1 MTNIE
6 QKLKEYIRDTTNTDV
21 DSETP
26 LVEQGIIDSMGVMD
40 LISYI
45 QSNFQ
50 IEFTDDDLTAENF
63 QNIQTIAQL
72 IESKD
77 KPGSPG
83 PSRKTAGEQAG
94 G

>member
-6 QKLKEYIRDTTNTDV
+6 QKLREYIKDTTNTDV
-21 DSETP
+21 DSDTL

-40 LISYI
+40 LIAFI

-63 QNIQTIAQL
+63 QNINTIAGL
-72 IESKD
+72 IGSKN
-77 KPGSPG
+77 K
-83 PSRKTAGEQAG
+83 Q
-94 G
+94 

>member
-6 QKLKEYIRDTTNTDV
+6 QKLREYIKDTTNTDV
-21 DSETP
+21 DSDTL

-40 LISYI
+40 LIAFI

-63 QNIQTIAQL
+63 QNIHSIAGL

-83 PSRKTAGEQAG
+83 QAG

>member
-6 QKLKEYIRDTTNTDV
+6 QKLKEYIRETTSTDV

-40 LISYI
+40 LIAFI
-45 QSNFQ
+45 QASFHV
-50 IEFTDDDLTAENF
+50 EFTDDDLTADNF
-63 QNIQTIAQL
+63 QNIHTIAGL
-72 IESKD
+72 IVSKD
-77 KPGSPG
+77 NPGSPG
-83 PSRKTAGEQAG
+83 QAG

>member
-1 MTNIE
+1 MTTIE
-6 QKLKEYIRDTTNTDV
+6 QKLREYIRETTSTDV

-40 LISYI
+40 LIAFI
-45 QSNFQ
+45 QTSFH
-50 IEFTDDDLTAENF
+50 IEFTDDDLTADNF
-63 QNIQTIAQL
+63 QNINTIARL
-72 IESKD
+72 TESKD

-83 PSRKTAGEQAG
+83 QAG

>member
-6 QKLKEYIRDTTNTDV
+6 QKLREYIKNTTKTDV
-21 DSETP
+21 DSDTL

-40 LISYI
+40 LIAFI

-63 QNIQTIAQL
+63 QNINTIAGL
-72 IESKD
+72 IGSKN
-77 KPGSPG
+77 K
-83 PSRKTAGEQAG
+83 Q
-94 G
+94 

>member
-1 MTNIE
+1 MMNIKE
-6 QKLKEYIRDTTNTDV
+6 KLKEYIRDTTSADV
-21 DSETP
+21 DFATP

-40 LISYI
+40 LIAFI

-63 QNIQTIAQL
+63 QNIHSIAGL

-77 KPGSPG
+77 TK
-83 PSRKTAGEQAG
+83 
-94 G
+94 

>member
-1 MTNIE
+1 MMNIE
-6 QKLKEYIRDTTNTDV
+6 EKLREYIRGTTSTDV

-26 LVEQGIIDSMGVMD
+26 LVDQGIIDSMGVMD
-40 LISYI
+40 LIAFI

-63 QNIQTIAQL
+63 QNIHTIAGL

-83 PSRKTAGEQAG
+83 QAG

>member
-6 QKLKEYIRDTTNTDV
+6 QKLKEYIRETTNTEV

-26 LVEQGIIDSMGVMD
+26 LVEQGIIGSMGVMD
-40 LISYI
+40 LIAYI
-45 QSNFQ
+45 QSSFQ
-50 IEFTDDDLTAENF
+50 VEFTDDDLTADNF
-63 QNIQTIAQL
+63 QNINTIAG
-72 IESKD
+72 IVESKD

-83 PSRKTAGEQAG
+83 QAG